1 MSRNQ
6 RLNATLTIGAAL
18 QSSVR
23 RNLDVVGRGLK
34 QVGSEISTINTRKRE
49 LDKQRRVLERQ
60 GESVTE
66 LDKEYQKLN
75 DTLRGLEDRQRR
87 LRDVQNA
94 AGQVGSAFSNMRSE
108 VSRFGRRAA
117 VVVGGAAASV
127 FGLSNSTAKMG
138 DEVAKSADRIGIGT
152 DALQELR
159 YAGERAGVG
168 AESVDS
174 ALDSMNR
181 NIGQAEQGLGRARK
195 SFDELNLSAEE
206 LGRMSAE
213 ERFLTIVDSLEE
225 VESATKRAALEQT
238 IFGENLITMTR
249 EGRDGINKLREDAR
263 ALGIII
269 PEDAARGAEDF
280 QDALHDARES
290 VRGLRNTI
298 GSELMPVVGDAMK
311 DFTGYLRDNRESVER
326 FAKALGEGMRE
337 ALPVVRD
344 IGSGLAT
351 IGRKVGDGIS
361 KLAEF
366 VGGWD
371 RLGGIIGT
379 VFAGKALASIGTFAW
394 SLGRLGWAV
403 GALVGTNGL
412 AKVAK
417 GIGLVGKAILKNPI
431 GLAILAVA
439 GGAWLI
445 KKNWES
451 ISEWFARLWDNVGDI
466 FKGAGELIAGIF
478 TLDMERAKDG
488 SLAIW
493 EAYQAS
499 WETIWAGI
507 TGTAEYAWEKGI
519 APLLDRMGALDWV
532 EEKWASFNA
541 FIGEG
546 MTEALKMGEV
556 AWERFSDAL
565 SKIVDWLGERFQWL
579 LDRLAPILN
588 AGPALREIGG
598 NARDAVKERAGAAV
612 DYVADTRVGRWVSGL
627 RKGDP
632 QERAVGGTFSS
643 ARPLLVGEQ
652 GAELLFPNR
661 GGFIATNRQLKDMA
675 GKVARIGAV
684 SAALGTSAVPAAAAP
699 DFAQDVPDA
708 IRIPAALAPD
718 MLRDAP
724 GALRIPAAAAPD
736 FAQDVPEVMQ
746 TPSALSEV
754 AIAAPRQSE
763 GSREPANHSVSIGD
777 IHIHAAPGMDG
788 RALFAEFEREL
799 KRRGRSALYDIGATR
814 PGG

>member
-127 FGLSNSTAKMG
+127 FGLANSTAKMG

-159 YAGERAGVG
+159 YAGERAGIG

-195 SFDELNLSAEE
+195 GFDELGLSAEE

-238 IFGENLITMTR
+238 IFGDNLINMTR

-579 LDRLAPILN
+579 LDRLEPILK
-588 AGPALREIGG
+588 AGARLREIGSNIRDSG
-598 NARDAVKERAGAAV
+598 ARFNPFSDDFDPLNRGA
-612 DYVADTRVGRWVSGL
+612 
-627 RKGDP
+627 

-652 GAELLFPNR
+652 GAELLFPDR

-684 SAALGTSAVPAAAAP
+684 SAALGTSAV
-699 DFAQDVPDA
+699 
-708 IRIPAALAPD
+708 
-718 MLRDAP
+718 
-724 GALRIPAAAAPD
+724 PAAAAPD

-777 IHIHAAPGMDG
+777 IHIHAAPGMDP
-788 RALFAEFEREL
+788 RAIAIEVQREL
-799 KRRGRSALYDIGATR
+799 RRAQRGALYDTASYR